1 MLPGAGALPD
11 SPRESVVEGASIGTV
26 LNHASLAEQADSAV
40 RVHVESASEYLFLDV
55 PHTLSRVRVLD
66 TLAGRD
72 FTGQT
77 LEIVQVGTASA
88 PMEGL
93 ARPLREGSEHA
104 FYTAPIFLEP
114 GAPTDRWVVV
124 AQGIWRLTATS
135 AFDLDIA
142 TGDLAAFTEGAV
154 ARLDDLDD
162 AQLAGAF
169 RTQVWDL
176 ELTASPEGLAAS
188 VADAWAP

>member
-1 MLPGAGALPD
+1 M
-11 SPRESVVEGASIGTV
+11 
-26 LNHASLAEQADSAV
+26 
-40 RVHVESASEYLFLDV
+40 
-55 PHTLSRVRVLD
+55 LD
-66 TLAGRD
+66 TLAGQD
-72 FTGQT
+72 LTGQT

-93 ARPLREGSEHA
+93 ARPLREGSEHV
-104 FYTAPIFLEP
+104 FYTAPFYLEP

-124 AQGIWRLTATS
+124 AQGSWRLTATDT
-135 AFDLDIA
+135 FDLDIA
-142 TGDLAAFTEGAV
+142 TDDVAAFAAGAV

-176 ELTASPEGLAAS
+176 ELTTSADQLTAS
-188 VADAWAP
+188 VAAAWAR